1 MPHDD
6 VSDSQLRVVPGQ
18 PMGRVEAA
26 VDVQRLVTV
35 TDTRLEGR
43 VASILEKI
51 LTH

>member
-6 VSDSQLRVVPGQ
+6 VSDSQLGVVPGQ
-18 PMGRVEAA
+18 PVGRVEAA

-35 TDTRLEGR
+35 TDTCLQGR
-43 VASILEKI
+43 VASILVQV